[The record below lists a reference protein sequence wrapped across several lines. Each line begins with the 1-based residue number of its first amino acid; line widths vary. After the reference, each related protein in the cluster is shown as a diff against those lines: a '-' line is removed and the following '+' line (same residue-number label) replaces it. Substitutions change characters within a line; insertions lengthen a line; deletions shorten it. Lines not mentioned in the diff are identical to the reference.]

1 MSATYV
7 PAALR
12 RLVHDRAEG
21 RCEYCL
27 MPESMAW
34 SVHTLDHIIAE
45 KHGGTTSEDNLALAC
60 TLCNARKGSDLAS
73 VDELTGAIEPL
84 FHPRRDRWSDHFR
97 LSDGQIEPLTPRG
110 RATERLLRLNEPDRI
125 EERVLLI
132 TAGVITP
139 PTPVG

>member
-7 PAALR
+7 PATLR
-12 RLVHDRAEG
+12 RLVHDRANG

-27 MPESMAW
+27 MPESMTW

-45 KHGGTTSEDNLALAC
+45 KHGGPTTEDNLALAC

-73 VDELTGAIEPL
+73 IDEQTGAIEPL

-97 LSDGQIEPLTPRG
+97 LSDAQSRG
-110 RATERLLRLNEPDRI
+110 GPAH
-125 EERVLLI
+125 
-132 TAGVITP
+132 AAAA
-139 PTPVG
+139 